1 MTEKRTKTISYLGLG
16 VGLSAHLQSRALGE
30 GGARGEGGGG
40 GDEEEGSGELHGGS
54 MFFLSRRCYEKRRER
69 KDEKGAWNLFREK
82 EKNNIRQTPAVRLV
96 KNVSSRN
103 FFTEGDGKGQRGRKQ
118 RCRKQL
124 LPTPDKTR
132 NVCMFVLRLRNFYWK
147 RYVLAEGNRTQI
159 FSWTAISA
167 ISQLK
172 NGLSRSSFVHKQG
185 KL

>member
-124 LPTPDKTR
+124 LPTKHVMS
-132 NVCMFVLRLRNFYWK
+132 VCSYFVY
-147 RYVLAEGNRTQI
+147 
-159 FSWTAISA
+159 AISTGKGMCWQKA
-167 ISQLK
+167 IVPKFFRGQ
-172 NGLSRSSFVHKQG
+172 R
-185 KL
+185 